1 MILRVIVNECRV
13 SLFFVAFLFPQHHDA
28 ARRQSYAKIVQ
39 GERNFRA
46 SECNRACSY
55 CRAQPKISKKN
66 VKK

>member
-46 SECNRACSY
+46 SECRAE
-55 CRAQPKISKKN
+55 RLR
-66 VKK
+66 

>member
-39 GERNFRA
+39 GE
-46 SECNRACSY
+46 CNKACLY
-55 CRAQPKISKKN
+55 CRAAANLMQS
-66 VKK
+66 